1 MKEYLAPLVEHVNV
15 SDCMDLAQL
24 RLLAKYIDLNSK
36 MLIQGHPKLRKFIES
51 IERRIQILDKEKEE
65 EGNYNQ
71 EGLDILMKEGEGND

>member
-1 MKEYLAPLVEHVNV
+1 MF
-15 SDCMDLAQL
+15 C
-24 RLLAKYIDLNSK
+24 K

-65 EGNYNQ
+65 DGGNYNQ

>member
-1 MKEYLAPLVEHVNV
+1 MVEHVNV

-51 IERRIQILDKEKEE
+51 IERRIQILDKDKEE
-65 EGNYNQ
+65 YAGNLA
-71 EGLDILMKEGEGND
+71 LDTLHATLFGRQ

>member
-1 MKEYLAPLVEHVNV
+1 
-15 SDCMDLAQL
+15 MDLAQL

>member
-1 MKEYLAPLVEHVNV
+1 MVEHVNV

-65 EGNYNQ
+65 DGGNYNQ